1 MKKLFK
7 LVLNT
12 IPRPLLIRFSYAVR
26 PLMAFLLRG
35 TTFQDPID
43 GKKFRSFLPYGYGK
57 QRENVLSPSTLSL
70 ERHRLLWL
78 YLSRET
84 DFFSA
89 PKKYYILLLNKP
101 FIKDLKS

>member
-43 GKKFRSFLPYGYGK
+43 GKKFRSFHTAMESNEKMYYHLPHSRLNAIDYFGYIYLEK
-57 QRENVLSPSTLSL
+57 QI
-70 ERHRLLWL
+70 
-78 YLSRET
+78 
-84 DFFSA
+84 FFQ
-89 PKKYYILLLNKP
+89 PLKKYYILLLNKP